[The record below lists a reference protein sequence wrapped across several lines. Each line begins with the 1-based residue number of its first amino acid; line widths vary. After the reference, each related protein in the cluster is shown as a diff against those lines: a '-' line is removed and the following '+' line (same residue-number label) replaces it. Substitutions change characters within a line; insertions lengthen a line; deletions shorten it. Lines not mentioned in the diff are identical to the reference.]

1 MIKEGNIKVN
11 YSDLVELG
19 FQKVEFNDFVHLSQ
33 YGYPYFI
40 LAYGEDD
47 DQISMEWSPVSRE
60 VNLYINTHTYQKGL
74 SLEEVKKIIDMLED
88 DEV

>member
-11 YSDLVELG
+11 YSDLVKLG
-19 FQKVEFNDFVHLSQ
+19 FQKVEFNDLVHLSQ

-47 DQISMEWSPVSRE
+47 DQVSMEWSPVSRE

-88 DEV
+88 NDI

>member
-1 MIKEGNIKVN
+1 MIEKNYEKVN

-19 FQKVEFNDFVHLSQ
+19 FKKVEMNDCVHLSQ

-47 DQISMEWSPVSRE
+47 DQISMEWSPVSCE
-60 VNLYINTHTYQKGL
+60 VNLYINSHIYQKGL
-74 SLEEVKKIIDMLED
+74 TLDEVKDIIDMLED
-88 DEV
+88 VI